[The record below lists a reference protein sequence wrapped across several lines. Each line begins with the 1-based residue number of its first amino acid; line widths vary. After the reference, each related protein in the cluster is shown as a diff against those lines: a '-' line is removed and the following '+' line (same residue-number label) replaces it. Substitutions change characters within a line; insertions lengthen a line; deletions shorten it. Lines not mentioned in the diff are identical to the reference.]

1 MPFDFCEKAC
11 VLVDEFRRKT
21 YNLEEEWVIY
31 FDYSTGEVIYCFEG
45 TSGECKCKYERINFN
60 NKNIA
65 SIHNHP
71 MNYFSFP
78 SPNNFDILKNDFEDY
93 EIIIAF
99 NSYWIIKY
107 KGIINENEKKII
119 NEEIK
124 FIINEIGN
132 KIIQNNN
139 YDKDKINYK
148 IEYNVSEFLLNY
160 FNKKTKIKAYK
171 MEYE

>member
-1 MPFDFCEKAC
+1 
-11 VLVDEFRRKT
+11 
-21 YNLEEEWVIY
+21 
-31 FDYSTGEVIYCFEG
+31 
-45 TSGECKCKYERINFN
+45 
-60 NKNIA
+60 
-65 SIHNHP
+65 

-148 IEYNVSEFLLNY
+148 IEYNVSEFLL
-160 FNKKTKIKAYK
+160 ILL
-171 MEYE
+171 